1 MRYGFWKEGERQVIL
16 RLKKKN
22 KVIKEMKRGKD
33 RKKGIEIREKIDKKK
48 PDYEAKRDR
57 MLSKDKE
64 GPRMTKI
71 DQ

>member
-1 MRYGFWKEGERQVIL
+1 
-16 RLKKKN
+16 
-22 KVIKEMKRGKD
+22 MKRGKD